1 MPNNMQYVNCPLPP
15 RKTLLVSSQR
25 VMDPLQWSLMS
36 NLHPSCAN
44 IQVRRRQNDYLS
56 FPLTCGR
63 CHGSRYHYNLFI
75 VSARLTRAARWCA
88 PLARPCQHSKYALT
102 RWHEASTETSHLPNQ
117 RLPLVN
123 QFWEPSPIG
132 DWNFILQTLF
142 FEAKLFK

>member
-88 PLARPCQHSKYALT
+88 PHSPDTVSIVNTRSLGDTRLQQRPAISSIRGCHWSISSESRLLLAPGISSYR
-102 RWHEASTETSHLPNQ
+102 
-117 RLPLVN
+117 
-123 QFWEPSPIG
+123 
-132 DWNFILQTLF
+132 LF
-142 FEAKLFK
+142 F